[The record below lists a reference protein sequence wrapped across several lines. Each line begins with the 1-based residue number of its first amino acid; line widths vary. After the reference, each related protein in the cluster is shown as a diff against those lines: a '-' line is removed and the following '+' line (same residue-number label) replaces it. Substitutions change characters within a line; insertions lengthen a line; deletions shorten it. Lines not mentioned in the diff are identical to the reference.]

1 MVDVKKPPV
10 EREELLQ
17 DTKKVMDLL
26 AETLAMNEVWLSTG
40 ISATGTLLMH
50 LLLDAGLK
58 AEALKELQKALNHC
72 AESLGAKSVLISGK
86 KPQKQ

>member
-1 MVDVKKPPV
+1 MKKPPI

-26 AETLAMNEVWLSTG
+26 TETLSMNEVWLSTG
-40 ISATGTLLMH
+40 ISATGSLLMH

-58 AEALKELQKALNHC
+58 AEPLKELQKALNHC
-72 AESLGAKSVLISGK
+72 AESLGAKAILISK
-86 KPQKQ
+86 KKQTQQ